1 MAERKP
7 TTTRRK
13 TTSTPQKLTA
23 FHKVD
28 DWYARHNF
36 GTRFAMFT
44 FLFMY
49 IVVVLTSVDL
59 STITTPIQTDVN
71 ATTEVVKATSET
83 SNLALV
89 KITGYFAFAA
99 MILITLGENS
109 LSKIGDILV
118 KYKEAKKG

>member
-1 MAERKP
+1 MAERKT

-13 TTSTPQKLTA
+13 TTTPQKLTA

-28 DWYARHNF
+28 DWYSRHNF

-49 IVVVLTSVDL
+49 IIVILSSVDF
-59 STITTPIQTDVN
+59 STATVATDAN
-71 ATTEVVKATSET
+71 TTTEVVKATAQT
-83 SNLALV
+83 TDLALV

-99 MILITLGENS
+99 MVLITLGENS